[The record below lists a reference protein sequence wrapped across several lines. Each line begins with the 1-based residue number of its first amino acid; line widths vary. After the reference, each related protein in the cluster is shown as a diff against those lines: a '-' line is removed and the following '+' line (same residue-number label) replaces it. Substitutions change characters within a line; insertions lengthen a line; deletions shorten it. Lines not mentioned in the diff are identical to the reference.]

1 MPLLKTK
8 GPWSRRKRERERER
22 TELSAGR
29 KNDRE
34 REREK
39 LNGERKRERERDRS
53 VNGVGPAYIVGDRW
67 WWWGR
72 EGTHKAEILRAGAG
86 APRGLRRRNHNAE
99 RS

>member
-1 MPLLKTK
+1 MEEAKEREAIRRAK
-8 GPWSRRKRERERER
+8 ERQREREAKWRKRER
-22 TELSAGR
+22 
-29 KNDRE
+29 DC
-34 REREK
+34 
-39 LNGERKRERERDRS
+39 S
-53 VNGVGPAYIVGDRW
+53 VNGVGPVYIVGDRW

>member
-1 MPLLKTK
+1 MGCLFLKQK
-8 GPWSRRKRERERER
+8 VHGADERERERENRAICRAKERQRKRKREAKRRKRERE
-22 TELSAGR
+22 
-29 KNDRE
+29 K
-34 REREK
+34 
-39 LNGERKRERERDRS
+39 DRS
-53 VNGVGPAYIVGDRW
+53 VNGVGPAYIVGDRR

>member
-1 MPLLKTK
+1 MEEAKEK
-8 GPWSRRKRERERER
+8 
-22 TELSAGR
+22 LSAGR

-34 REREK
+34 KERQ
-39 LNGERKRERERDRS
+39 NGERERDCS
-53 VNGVGPAYIVGDRW
+53 VNGVGPVYIVGDRW

>member
-1 MPLLKTK
+1 MEEAKEREAI
-8 GPWSRRKRERERER
+8 RRAKERQRERQKERQ
-22 TELSAGR
+22 
-29 KNDRE
+29 
-34 REREK
+34 
-39 LNGERKRERERDRS
+39 NGERERDCS
-53 VNGVGPAYIVGDRW
+53 VNGVGPVYIVGDR